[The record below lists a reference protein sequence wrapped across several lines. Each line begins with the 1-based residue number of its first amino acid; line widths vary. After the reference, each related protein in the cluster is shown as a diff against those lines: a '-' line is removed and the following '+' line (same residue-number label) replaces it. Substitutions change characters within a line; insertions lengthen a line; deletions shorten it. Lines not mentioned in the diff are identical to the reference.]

1 MEEFIEIGS
10 ASLFVDRR
18 GPTGG
23 EAAAGGHIV
32 FLHAGVADRRMWSVQ
47 LAALASAHQVVAYD
61 RRGFG
66 NTRYRADTF
75 SHVEDLLALLN
86 HLQLEKVMLVGCSQG
101 GRIAV
106 DFALQ
111 FPDRVSGMVLIA
123 PAISGEDNEDF
134 DHPAAVLSLAEK
146 LDAAEASDDMEA
158 LNELEAQ
165 AWLDGPMSAPGR
177 VGGDVRRLFLDMN
190 AIALRAA
197 PTGRELEPEA
207 AMAAVRSLDVPA
219 LVLWGEL
226 DFPHV
231 MDLCQR
237 LAAQLPNAK
246 AVVIPDCAHLPS
258 LEQPAMVSLL
268 IEQLAQA
275 LPDFSRPTRA

>member
-1 MEEFIEIGS
+1 MEEFIEVGA
-10 ASLFVDRR
+10 ASLFVERN

-23 EAAAGGHIV
+23 KAAAGSPIV

-47 LAALASAHQVVAYD
+47 LQALAASHQVAAYD

-66 NTRYRADTF
+66 NTRYRAEAF
-75 SHVEDLLALLN
+75 SHVEDLLALVDY
-86 HLQLEKVMLVGCSQG
+86 LEFDKVMLVGCSQG

-106 DFALQ
+106 DFALRYPQ
-111 FPDRVSGMVLIA
+111 RVSGMVLIA
-123 PAISGEDNEDF
+123 PAISGEDDEDF

-146 LDAAEASDDMEA
+146 LDAADASGDMEQ
-158 LNELEAQ
+158 LNELEAR
-165 AWLDGPMSAPGR
+165 AWLDGPLSKPGR
-177 VGGDVRRLFLDMN
+177 VGGDVRQLFLDMN
-190 AIALRAA
+190 AIALNAEPVGQEIEAEPALAA
-197 PTGRELEPEA
+197 AGG
-207 AMAAVRSLDVPA
+207 LDVPA

-231 MDLCQR
+231 IELCQR
-237 LAAQLPNAK
+237 LAARLPNAK

-258 LEQPAMVSLL
+258 LEQPAMVGVL

-275 LPDFSRPTRA
+275 LPDSSPPTRA